1 MASVACCTS
10 LFLSAIVQ
18 RRIPGHSVG
27 CLTVLRWNTKLHVL
41 PGQREGGGAWMG
53 SHKYKRKKKKGKGR
67 EGKKKKK
74 EKNTLQIRMQQ
85 NILWSLCS
93 PSSCSPKLLGPQWP
107 KYMRTCRH
115 DFILI
120 SAGHNPESR

>member
-41 PGQREGGGAWMG
+41 PGQRGEGGAWMG
-53 SHKYKRKKKKGKGR
+53 SHKYKRKKKKEKGG
-67 EGKKKKK
+67 EKKQTK
-74 EKNTLQIRMQQ
+74 KNTLYKSECNKISYGLCVAHPLAPQ
-85 NILWSLCS
+85 NCWV
-93 PSSCSPKLLGPQWP
+93 PNGQN
-107 KYMRTCRH
+107 T
-115 DFILI
+115 
-120 SAGHNPESR
+120 